1 MALPAERLTGIP
13 EPRAGGQSAA
23 RAVTTP
29 AHLLPGMPP
38 RQRPAEALEALA
50 RQIPGP
56 GRFYICSDGVLG
68 VLSLP
73 AVSVWSNGRVLS
85 WRDGDGEMTWPA
97 ADAPGAARRLH
108 AEIAAPVDALPP
120 GVIPDVPAG

>member
-29 AHLLPGMPP
+29 AHLLPIPPGFPP
-38 RQRPAEALEALA
+38 RLRPAEALSALA

-73 AVSVWSNGRVLS
+73 AVSVWSNRRVL
-85 WRDGDGEMTWPA
+85 WWHDGDGGTAWPA
-97 ADAPGAARRLH
+97 ADAPSAARRL
-108 AEIAAPVDALPP
+108 AELECST
-120 GVIPDVPAG
+120 